1 MKMETSWLELTI
13 LGVLSTFLVYSVY
26 IFLILSF
33 LKYVFLRVA
42 YINKYFDDG
51 ITNNINAVLNH
62 IVTYKNGI
70 IIVLCVVLTL
80 YILLFI
86 LKFYKPKFS
95 WDVRIRNSIIIF
107 IYFFGLLSLLMQL
120 FFSI

>member
-1 MKMETSWLELTI
+1 MKMETSWLDLTI

-107 IYFFGLLSLLMQL
+107 IYFFGLLSLLMQI
-120 FFSI
+120 FISI